1 MGATKQTQAGVQSL
15 YPRLPESQ
23 DDNQFVPFLAD
34 AGTCCIKTG
43 DMRLP
48 EPIVENIRALLAR
61 EISINSNR
69 DVLWFVPVIGQYNY
83 DKLTST
89 DYTFQTA
96 DGQNIFSF
104 SQESSFFKKVTDD
117 KGVETKVALAEQ
129 TISLVDG
136 NTSGAFT
143 GYVAINDPTR
153 LLELT
158 NLWNTWI
165 SQLNVATF
173 SVPLIQMGT
182 EKGIKGLSSVSMT
195 RHWTYLPQSLTKGRS
210 KSKSKMSGFED
221 ARLAK
226 NRKLVSTPYAV
237 KQALAESSQGP
248 IIATAWEEILSIWI
262 LPTNYAISGETVN
275 DQTEFQRWQ
284 LLTGE
289 PFSAITTAG
298 ETGLALSTMHSSYA
312 QKMVRPRD
320 APASEWDNM
329 FKELAA
335 SGRGGVLTGL
345 LQTGAT
351 ILGGLLESI

>member
-1 MGATKQTQAGVQSL
+1 M
-15 YPRLPESQ
+15 
-23 DDNQFVPFLAD
+23 
-34 AGTCCIKTG
+34 C
-43 DMRLP
+43 LP

-61 EISINSNR
+61 EISINSNK
-69 DVLWFVPVIGQYNY
+69 DILMFVPVLGQYNY

-96 DGQNIFSF
+96 DGANIFSF

-129 TISLVDG
+129 IISLVDG

-195 RHWTYLPQSLTKGRS
+195 RHWTYLQQSLTKGRS

>member
-1 MGATKQTQAGVQSL
+1 MVLISFL
-15 YPRLPESQ
+15 SHRNRL
-23 DDNQFVPFLAD
+23 
-34 AGTCCIKTG
+34 
-43 DMRLP
+43 
-48 EPIVENIRALLAR
+48 
-61 EISINSNR
+61 
-69 DVLWFVPVIGQYNY
+69 
-83 DKLTST
+83 
-89 DYTFQTA
+89 
-96 DGQNIFSF
+96 
-104 SQESSFFKKVTDD
+104 FFKKVIDD
-117 KGVETKVALAEQ
+117 KGTETKVALAEQ
-129 TISLVDG
+129 VISLVDG

-221 ARLAK
+221 SRLAK

-275 DQTEFQRWQ
+275 D
-284 LLTGE
+284 
-289 PFSAITTAG
+289 
-298 ETGLALSTMHSSYA
+298 
-312 QKMVRPRD
+312 
-320 APASEWDNM
+320 
-329 FKELAA
+329 
-335 SGRGGVLTGL
+335 
-345 LQTGAT
+345 
-351 ILGGLLESI
+351 